1 MIFGARTTGRE
12 LVSLAERP
20 TGALDNKST
29 GCTEARIRGH
39 CHGIGALDI
48 CEIQCLLRKIQTPYA
63 GVFVYIAQN
72 ICKLK
77 STAKMMCEC
86 FSVRLIHAEDANAEP
101 PDCRGNPVTIE
112 LELL

>member
-29 GCTEARIRGH
+29 GCAEARIRGH
-39 CHGIGALDI
+39 CHWIGALDI
-48 CEIQCLLRKIQTPYA
+48 CEIQCLLRKIETPYA
-63 GVFVYIAQN
+63 GIFVDIAQD

-77 STAKMMCEC
+77 STAKMMSKR
-86 FSVRLIHAEDANAEP
+86 FSIDLIHAKNANA
-101 PDCRGNPVTIE
+101 
-112 LELL
+112 